1 MTVTGEDVVL
11 NIQLERKHAL
21 VIERWFDEDVLG
33 ESMVGDYDRAKAMR
47 AMARAVRNAEREAEA
62 AAVQVPAKE

>member
-1 MTVTGEDVVL
+1 MDVKL

-21 VIERWFDEDVLG
+21 LIECWFDEDVLG

-47 AMARAVRNAEREAEA
+47 AMAKAIRNAEREAEYA
-62 AAVQVPAKE
+62 ATQVPAKE